1 VTVWVNGDRRDVG
14 PPATIEALV
23 LEIAPWQKGVAV
35 ALNGQVVPR
44 GAWGAT
50 VLAADDRVEVL
61 SAVQGG

>member
-1 VTVWVNGDRRDVG
+1 VKVWVNGTPRDLG
-14 PPATIEALV
+14 SGATIEAVV

-44 GAWGAT
+44 SAWAGT
-50 VLAADDRVEVL
+50 PLAPDDRVEVL